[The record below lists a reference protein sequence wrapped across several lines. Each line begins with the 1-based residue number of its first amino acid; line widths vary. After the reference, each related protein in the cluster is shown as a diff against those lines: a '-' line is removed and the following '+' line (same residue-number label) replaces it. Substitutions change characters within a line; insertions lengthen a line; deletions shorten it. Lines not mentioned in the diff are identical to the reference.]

1 MKIEYAQQA
10 IEEWDQD
17 VFTAAE
23 LRDGPE
29 RTLRHVEEA
38 VELAQACG
46 VKPEQIHRLVDYVFA
61 RPAGEPGQEIAGS
74 LVTLLTAANVLG
86 VDVEDEFVDELDRI
100 RRPEVIA
107 RIRRRQSE
115 KREVTG

>member
-17 VFTAAE
+17 VFTSAE
-23 LRDGPE
+23 LRDGAE
-29 RTLRHVEEA
+29 RSLRHVEEA

-74 LVTLLTAANVLG
+74 LVTLLTAANVLD
-86 VDVEDEFVDELDRI
+86 VDVATVFTIELERI
-100 RRPEVIA
+100 RQPGVIA
-107 RIRRRQSE
+107 RIRRRQTE